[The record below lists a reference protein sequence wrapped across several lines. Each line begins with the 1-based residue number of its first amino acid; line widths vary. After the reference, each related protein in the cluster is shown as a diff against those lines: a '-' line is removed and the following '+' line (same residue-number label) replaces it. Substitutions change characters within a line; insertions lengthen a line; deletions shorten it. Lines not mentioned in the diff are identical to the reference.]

1 MIIEGCKQITVKNFT
16 KTVLKVKGERI
27 MKKKNLE
34 KAIILGLMAASI
46 SVPVW
51 AAEGLWD
58 ENLKKEVTEGNLEIT
73 DDGTGIGFDGVVDVV
88 NGDLIINAGDN
99 GIASGWMENATLNI
113 YADNI
118 DITAKSNGIFTAIE
132 DGYSGTVVIGSEDRK
147 INSLTIN
154 SDQESIDSKNG
165 TVTIYGAD
173 DSEIYI
179 HAKGDGSKDRA
190 VISNGYELDGKQYV
204 GNTYIEGGN
213 ITLQADNG
221 SGIINKVTDAS
232 GTTLVAQ
239 GKVNIV
245 SKNETGKLKDN
256 AGIKNMAGTT
266 KIDAVNGIFIDSSN
280 NGIYATDGTVTLNGG
295 SINRIDAVSNGIY
308 ASGKNTNV
316 TLEAENNGIYVEN
329 NDGGATGVHTEN
341 GATKNIISEGKT
353 EIIVSGT
360 KDNILG
366 IHADKNST
374 VNVNAGALSID
385 VTSKGSSD
393 SELRGILVGDLY
405 NRNGN
410 ATVAATV
417 VGDID
422 IDVHAVKC
430 DANGIRVNVDSDL
443 DLTSNNGNINIKV
456 KDNPDIEGYNA
467 NKFGID
473 VQKGGTAD
481 ITAVNGSVFVEVGE
495 EGKYTGNNH
504 AVYAQDSN
512 ITITAGQDVVLN
524 SYSLGANTSSNGGG
538 IISNNGDIV
547 VKAGGTFSVHSES
560 DKNTANSGNYGLK
573 AGIDGSYTGENT
585 VGIDITAAK
594 VDISSAGYSSH
605 AIMMSNGAKLN
616 INAGDGGINVQAN
629 GGSGDTW
636 ALYVDKAPVANLITS
651 GNITLNATNDSVNQY
666 AYGINSGAVSAGNNL
681 RVDGANVEI
690 TAENK
695 NGGAVGINAQNRY
708 YASTSGEQWPEEYV
722 NQTNI
727 VSDKD
732 IRINATSG
740 NSSAMGVN
748 VYNSDL
754 NLTSETGS
762 AYITANGTGSYGI
775 LAQSIAQY
783 EGEIAGNSNIN
794 VASAVN
800 NYVKSSGTGIAS
812 WYDNSVVNLTAE
824 TGSNQVQAN
833 GIGIYN
839 YGGAQANMTAGN
851 GFNTVSSQT
860 SAAIQNNGADG
871 SVSLQAQGNS
881 LEGYNAIV
889 GYGGNIDLT
898 AATVNN
904 ELTVDGYGIYAVTNA
919 DVDLTAEKGQNYLE
933 SGALGIGIYAD
944 DSTVDLQAKA
954 NTLNIAADAAGY
966 GSRHAV
972 KAANKAVVN
981 LNAIA
986 GNNEVAGVIYAKD
999 EGTVVTLDHNITD
1012 KNGDIVGKG
1021 SGNNIIMSSAH
1032 GSNDTVGN
1040 RQKVVAA
1047 LYAQSNGKIDISAGN
1062 GGVNYIATEFN
1073 FNTTDTTEEE
1083 SERTIWAQQGGKIN
1097 IEGQTFIIAS
1107 NADKYTE
1114 NVAGNARG
1122 IAITAGS
1129 ETIPTE
1135 GIDTTNGSIIDIKDE
1150 LRSNVTLAYNG
1161 SDSGLHSFIKG
1172 DIVSGY
1178 GGLVDVYNTDNSGL
1192 DMMGN
1197 ALAANGGKLN
1207 LDIGNG
1213 GTWYGRADDYG
1224 DAGIIKDGEHTTF
1237 FDPVFSN
1244 KIVQGGQVNLTMG
1257 EGSRWNVTGQ
1267 SWITSIKTGESD
1279 ITAGT
1284 PIIDLVNANTDR
1296 NTTAHALTVY
1306 ELDGNAIFNM
1316 SLDGDRDVSDMLYIK
1331 NADGEYVINV
1341 VDAVS
1346 VDDMYQ
1352 DGFDGL
1358 RFATIGDGS
1367 NVSFR
1372 AITYNQGINNVE
1384 YEVGQDEYDGNEEN
1398 NAYNS
1403 SETDGGMSSEKPGSD
1418 MVDDFFDSTGTPE
1431 NPQGPDDTEIMTLE
1445 NTVESDSN
1453 VNGTTNFKLI
1463 GVKNSEIS
1471 DGGKTVVNMSKVNY
1485 SNAVYM
1491 DRLNKR
1497 LGEARYINNE
1507 EDQGMWVRMRHDR
1520 IGKDNEFRIMNTM
1533 YELGYDE
1540 KQECDNGERRVGAAI
1555 DYMDGSS
1562 EYTGVGGSGDVSRKG
1577 IWLYDTWL
1585 GDKGHYSDFVAKW
1598 GHLSNDFTL
1607 YRGGDKIT
1615 GDFSNN
1621 VYSISAEYG
1630 RKKDIGNNWYFEPQ
1644 VQLQYA
1650 RVTDANYTTSQG
1662 TEVSLDAI
1670 NSLIARAGF
1679 RLGKDLGERS
1689 TVYFK
1694 ADLLHEFLGDQDIY
1708 ATDGTGTM
1716 DVTYGN
1722 EGTWYDVGFGFAAK
1736 MSKNSY
1742 AFMDFE
1748 KSFGNDNDET
1758 YQINAGMQWSF

>member
-1 MIIEGCKQITVKNFT
+1 MQNSQTSIKALQGTVEITTDAKNLSNALVYGVFNSSAYISQNEDGDKDNLSISGGQVKINAIGDNVNELDTIRNNITTEKSMAITDITAQGDITVTAQSQSGSFQRTVFNEKGNLNLISNEGSI
-16 KTVLKVKGERI
+16 VLKSNSSSTQYNYGIQNQMINNQEHNTGNVLLHSQKDIVVDVTTQSGYAYGVMNDVRLLNQSAETSTELISDDGKIIIKANSDNSGGYGIWANDSDITHNNIITLSSTSNSVEATTMGVVVNGVTSEVKLNANNGDNTI
-27 MKKKNLE
+27 QSSKSSAVYAYSGALIDLNANNNYVYANKKAE
-34 KAIILGLMAASI
+34 DVFGASHAIKAFNSSTVSLNATAGDNVLAGVVYA
-46 SVPVW
+46 
-51 AAEGLWD
+51 
-58 ENLKKEVTEGNLEIT
+58 K
-73 DDGTGIGFDGVVDVV
+73 DDGT
-88 NGDLIINAGDN
+88 N
-99 GIASGWMENATLNI
+99 
-113 YADNI
+113 
-118 DITAKSNGIFTAIE
+118 
-132 DGYSGTVVIGSEDRK
+132 
-147 INSLTIN
+147 
-154 SDQESIDSKNG
+154 
-165 TVTIYGAD
+165 
-173 DSEIYI
+173 
-179 HAKGDGSKDRA
+179 
-190 VISNGYELDGKQYV
+190 
-204 GNTYIEGGN
+204 
-213 ITLQADNG
+213 
-221 SGIINKVTDAS
+221 
-232 GTTLVAQ
+232 
-239 GKVNIV
+239 
-245 SKNETGKLKDN
+245 
-256 AGIKNMAGTT
+256 
-266 KIDAVNGIFIDSSN
+266 
-280 NGIYATDGTVTLNGG
+280 
-295 SINRIDAVSNGIY
+295 
-308 ASGKNTNV
+308 
-316 TLEAENNGIYVEN
+316 
-329 NDGGATGVHTEN
+329 
-341 GATKNIISEGKT
+341 
-353 EIIVSGT
+353 
-360 KDNILG
+360 
-366 IHADKNST
+366 
-374 VNVNAGALSID
+374 
-385 VTSKGSSD
+385 
-393 SELRGILVGDLY
+393 
-405 NRNGN
+405 
-410 ATVAATV
+410 
-417 VGDID
+417 
-422 IDVHAVKC
+422 
-430 DANGIRVNVDSDL
+430 
-443 DLTSNNGNINIKV
+443 
-456 KDNPDIEGYNA
+456 
-467 NKFGID
+467 
-473 VQKGGTAD
+473 
-481 ITAVNGSVFVEVGE
+481 
-495 EGKYTGNNH
+495 
-504 AVYAQDSN
+504 
-512 ITITAGQDVVLN
+512 
-524 SYSLGANTSSNGGG
+524 
-538 IISNNGDIV
+538 
-547 VKAGGTFSVHSES
+547 
-560 DKNTANSGNYGLK
+560 
-573 AGIDGSYTGENT
+573 
-585 VGIDITAAK
+585 
-594 VDISSAGYSSH
+594 
-605 AIMMSNGAKLN
+605 
-616 INAGDGGINVQAN
+616 
-629 GGSGDTW
+629 
-636 ALYVDKAPVANLITS
+636 
-651 GNITLNATNDSVNQY
+651 
-666 AYGINSGAVSAGNNL
+666 
-681 RVDGANVEI
+681 
-690 TAENK
+690 
-695 NGGAVGINAQNRY
+695 
-708 YASTSGEQWPEEYV
+708 
-722 NQTNI
+722 
-727 VSDKD
+727 
-732 IRINATSG
+732 
-740 NSSAMGVN
+740 
-748 VYNSDL
+748 
-754 NLTSETGS
+754 
-762 AYITANGTGSYGI
+762 
-775 LAQSIAQY
+775 
-783 EGEIAGNSNIN
+783 
-794 VASAVN
+794 
-800 NYVKSSGTGIAS
+800 
-812 WYDNSVVNLTAE
+812 
-824 TGSNQVQAN
+824 
-833 GIGIYN
+833 
-839 YGGAQANMTAGN
+839 
-851 GFNTVSSQT
+851 
-860 SAAIQNNGADG
+860 
-871 SVSLQAQGNS
+871 
-881 LEGYNAIV
+881 
-889 GYGGNIDLT
+889 
-898 AATVNN
+898 
-904 ELTVDGYGIYAVTNA
+904 
-919 DVDLTAEKGQNYLE
+919 
-933 SGALGIGIYAD
+933 
-944 DSTVDLQAKA
+944 
-954 NTLNIAADAAGY
+954 
-966 GSRHAV
+966 
-972 KAANKAVVN
+972 
-981 LNAIA
+981 
-986 GNNEVAGVIYAKD
+986 
-999 EGTVVTLDHNITD
+999 VTLDHNIID
-1012 KNGDIVGKG
+1012 ENGNVMKKG
-1021 SGNNIIMSSAH
+1021 SGSNIIRSSAH
-1032 GSNDTVGN
+1032 GSEAEGRDH
-1040 RQKVVAA
+1040 VVAA
-1047 LYAQSNGKIDISAGN
+1047 LYAQNNGTIDIKAGED
-1062 GGVNYIATEFN
+1062 GVNYITTEFN
-1073 FNTTDTTEEE
+1073 FDADDETEKE

-1097 IEGQTFIIAS
+1097 IEGQTYIIAS

-1135 GIDTTNGSIIDIKDE
+1135 GIDTTNGSIIYIEDE
-1150 LRSNVTLAYNG
+1150 LRSHVKLAYNG

-1237 FDPVFSN
+1237 FDPAFSN

-1279 ITAGT
+1279 VTAGT

-1316 SLDGDRDVSDMLYIK
+1316 SLDGNRDVSDMLYIK

-1708 ATDGTGTM
+1708 AHDKTGTM

-1722 EGTWYDVGFGFAAK
+1722 EGTWCDIGFGFATA
-1736 MSKNSY
+1736 MSKTSY
-1742 AFMDFE
+1742 AYLDVE
-1748 KSFGNDNDET
+1748 TSLGNDNDET
-1758 YQINAGMQWSF
+1758 YQINAGLQWSF